1 MRIAYVGPV
10 SLPEGGAAARRMLG
24 IARSLRDAGHE
35 VIFGSGQLPDP
46 GRRAPIDFAGFPV
59 HSLGER
65 TAEHLPVLLKHLV
78 YLGMGRRTRDWLD
91 ALAPRPDVVILYAG
105 FAAYFSRLLPWCR
118 RRAIPLVFDAVEW
131 YEPSSLPG
139 GRYGPYRWSF
149 ELSARHY
156 CVACG
161 NVLAIS
167 RYLHDHYR
175 ARGCNVVRVPPTL
188 DVAGLPPVAPSA
200 DRAGLTIGFAGSPG
214 HVNTFE
220 TLVDAVTT
228 LAERGHAIRLRV
240 AGTTSA
246 RILRT
251 PAMRARGLRA
261 LPACIESLGAVP
273 HADAARLVRE
283 ADFTVLLRPVL
294 RYSTAAFPTKVVESL
309 AAGTPVICNLTSDLG
324 EHLVDGREALLCRDP
339 SRESLLAALERA
351 LRLSPD
357 ERHRMRL
364 AARERAASAF
374 DHRLFTAPIAE
385 FLARAVARQGST
397 HRGWS

>member
-1 MRIAYVGPV
+1 MRVAYVGPV

-24 IARSLRDAGHE
+24 IACSIRDAGHE
-35 VIFGSGQLPDP
+35 VIFGSGQLPQA
-46 GRRAPIDFAGFPV
+46 GRRAPLDFEGFPV

-78 YLGMGRRTRDWLD
+78 YVGMGRRTRDWLD

-118 RRAIPLVFDAVEW
+118 RTGIPLVFDAVEW

-188 DVAGLPPVAPSA
+188 DVEALPPVAAIA
-200 DRAGLTIGFAGSPG
+200 DHDVVTVGFAGSPG
-214 HVNTFE
+214 HMNTFE
-220 TLVDAVTT
+220 TLIDAIAT
-228 LAERGHAIRLRV
+228 LAERGRKIRLRV
-240 AGTTSA
+240 AGATA
-246 RILRT
+246 ERILRT
-251 PAMRARGLRA
+251 PAMRARGLRT
-261 LPACIESLGAVP
+261 LPACVESLGAVP
-273 HADAARLVRE
+273 HAEATRLVRD
-283 ADFTVLLRPVL
+283 ADFTVLLRPVR

-309 AAGTPVICNLTSDLG
+309 AAGTPVICNLTSDLA
-324 EHLVDGREALLCRDP
+324 EHLVDGRESLLCPDP
-339 SRESLLAALERA
+339 SRESLIAALERA

-364 AARERAASAF
+364 AARERAATAF
-374 DHRLFTAPIAE
+374 DHRLFSASLDA
-385 FLARAVARQGST
+385 FLARAVARQGNG
-397 HRGWS
+397 RRAWS